1 MKKLLLVTLVV
12 MVSINC
18 GSQSTQML
26 NPSGVWLYHGIGPL
40 THKTKFSWGDNPVYN
55 QYTAIDI
62 KAKKPII
69 YTWDG
74 GFYIQKMK
82 QVGNRFIF
90 SGTWADG
97 GDGIITIEM
106 IDNDT
111 LWFVSIT
118 PGERVYLGKD
128 EYFKRVPIDAP
139 ITPIDPGKGP

>member
-69 YTWDG
+69 YTLG
-74 GFYIQKMK
+74 RRILYTKNETGRESFYIFWNM
-82 QVGNRFIF
+82 G
-90 SGTWADG
+90 
-97 GDGIITIEM
+97 
-106 IDNDT
+106 
-111 LWFVSIT
+111 
-118 PGERVYLGKD
+118 
-128 EYFKRVPIDAP
+128 
-139 ITPIDPGKGP
+139 